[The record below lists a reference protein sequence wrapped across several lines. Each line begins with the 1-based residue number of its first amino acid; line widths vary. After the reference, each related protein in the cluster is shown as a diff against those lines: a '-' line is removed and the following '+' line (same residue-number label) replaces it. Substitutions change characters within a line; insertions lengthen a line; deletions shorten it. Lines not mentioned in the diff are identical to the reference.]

1 MKILFFSQY
10 FWPENFRINE
20 VASHFHKNGNKV
32 KVLTTNPSY
41 PNKGIFNDFYKKNK
55 KFDYYKG
62 IEILRIPT
70 FARRRSDYSII
81 LNYMTFFL
89 SSFIGGV
96 YKLISV
102 KFDFIFIF
110 GTSPILSALPGI
122 FLKKIF
128 KKKIILWVLDLW
140 PNNLIEL
147 KRIKSKVIIIILKK
161 LVKYIYDNSDLII
174 VQSKSFKTEIEEITN
189 RKCIYI
195 PSWSEDIGDDEKVL
209 APEII
214 KEENKINILFTGNIG
229 EAQSI
234 ESVIECAKI
243 LRKEKIAKWVFVGSG
258 RWKSKIVKLI
268 RDNNLENEFQLIDNV
283 PLFRIKSFFNHA
295 DVLFLSLKK
304 NENFKK
310 TIPGKLFT
318 YLASGKPIIGMISGE
333 ANKLITESK
342 SGYACEADDFQALR
356 NNILKF
362 KKLTS
367 SEKLQLGING
377 KNFSKKYFDK
387 SIILDN
393 LEKLIFENFK

>member
-1 MKILFFSQY
+1 MIK
-10 FWPENFRINE
+10 
-20 VASHFHKNGNKV
+20 KGNKV

-41 PNKGIFNDFYKKNK
+41 PNKDIFNDFYKKNK

-62 IEILRIPT
+62 IEVLRIPT

-89 SSFIGGV
+89 SSFIGGI
-96 YKLISV
+96 YKLIPV
-102 KFDFIFIF
+102 KFDFVFIF

-128 KKKIILWVLDLW
+128 KKKTILWVLDLW

-174 VQSKSFKTEIEEITN
+174 VQSKSFKTEIEKITN

-195 PSWSEDIGDDEKVL
+195 PSWPEDIGDDEKVL

-234 ESVIECAKI
+234 ESVVECAKI
-243 LRKEKIAKWVFVGSG
+243 LRKEKIVKWVFVGSG
-258 RWKSKIVKLI
+258 RWKNKIVKLI

-283 PLFRIKSFFNHA
+283 PLSRIKSFFNHA

-304 NENFKK
+304 NENFEK

-342 SGYACEADDFQALR
+342 SGYVCEGDDFQALR

-362 KKLTS
+362 KKLTF